1 MRASRKYLDLAKP
14 LVDYKSNKRL
24 APGVG
29 ESSIFKLNLYDDSV
43 SQSVA
48 SGLSYRI
55 FTMTP
60 CLRVSLLVYLT
71 DSGLGAESSK

>member
-48 SGLSYRI
+48 SGLSYRFGI
-55 FTMTP
+55 RRGVLQMTSD
-60 CLRVSLLVYLT
+60 C
-71 DSGLGAESSK
+71 ASSP